1 MFNVHWQYLFSK
13 LVYLTFVDQKP
24 YAHFAKSIYRYV
36 CMYYVC
42 SGILA
47 SYTINHSHLLC
58 CYYHYTLAHN
68 AKNNSIKKY
77 AVHYKSLMIL

>member
-1 MFNVHWQYLFSK
+1 MLNVHWQFLFSK
-13 LVYLTFVDQKP
+13 LVNLTFVDQKNHMHILQRV
-24 YAHFAKSIYRYV
+24 YIG
-36 CMYYVC
+36 MYVC

-47 SYTINHSHLLC
+47 SYTINHTHLLC

-77 AVHYKSLMIL
+77 AVRYKSLMIL